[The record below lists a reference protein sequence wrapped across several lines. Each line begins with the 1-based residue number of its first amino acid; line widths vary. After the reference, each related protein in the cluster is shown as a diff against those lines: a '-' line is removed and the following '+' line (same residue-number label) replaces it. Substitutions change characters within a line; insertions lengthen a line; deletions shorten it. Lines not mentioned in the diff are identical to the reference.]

1 MLLKNVLRLQ
11 DFVLQLTHQQ
21 QKASLKMNTLE
32 TLSIYDDMIEN
43 LRSQKR
49 EQIENYIS
57 QFYKKIESTTMQ
69 FNTFELCI
77 EENEYAFYLAS
88 ESKSDTFYFNVASDF
103 MNDDESVDFNTLYFV
118 HCDDSDVI
126 DDEVISFNFTFD
138 LQTDVLQFQKI
149 VFDKMTTLMIN
160 KVI

>member
-1 MLLKNVLRLQ
+1 
-11 DFVLQLTHQQ
+11 
-21 QKASLKMNTLE
+21 MNTLE

-49 EQIENYIS
+49 EQIENYIT

-69 FNTFELCI
+69 FNTFELCS
-77 EENEYAFYLAS
+77 EEHEYAFYFAS
-88 ESKSDTFYFNVASDF
+88 ESKSDNFYFNVASDF
-103 MNDDESVDFNTLYFV
+103 MNSENEDFNTLYFS
-118 HCDDSDVI
+118 HS
-126 DDEVISFNFTFD
+126 DDEAVNDDEELSFNFTFD

-149 VFDKMTTLMIN
+149 VFDKMTTLMIA

>member
-1 MLLKNVLRLQ
+1 
-11 DFVLQLTHQQ
+11 
-21 QKASLKMNTLE
+21 MNTLE

-49 EQIENYIS
+49 EAIENYIA
-57 QFYKKIESTTMQ
+57 QFYKKIESISMQ
-69 FNTFELCI
+69 FNTFELYT
-77 EENEYAFYLAS
+77 EEHSYAIFLQS
-88 ESKSDTFYFNVASDF
+88 ETETDTFYFNVASDF
-103 MNDDESVDFNTLYFV
+103 MNDGSEDYSTLYFV

-149 VFDKMTTLMIN
+149 VFDKMTTLMIE
-160 KVI
+160 KKI

>member
-1 MLLKNVLRLQ
+1 M
-11 DFVLQLTHQQ
+11 T
-21 QKASLKMNTLE
+21 TLE

-49 EQIENYIS
+49 EAIENYIT

-69 FNTFELCI
+69 FNTFELCT
-77 EENEYAFYLAS
+77 EEHAYAIFLQS
-88 ESKSDTFYFNVASDF
+88 DIKTDTFYFNVASDF
-103 MNDDESVDFNTLYFV
+103 MNDDDESVDFNTLYFV

-149 VFDKMTTLMIN
+149 VFDKMTTLMIE
-160 KVI
+160 KKI

>member
-1 MLLKNVLRLQ
+1 M
-11 DFVLQLTHQQ
+11 T
-21 QKASLKMNTLE
+21 TIE

-69 FNTFELCI
+69 FNTFELCT

-103 MNDDESVDFNTLYFV
+103 MNSENEDFNTLYFS
-118 HCDDSDVI
+118 HSDDEAVI
-126 DDEVISFNFTFD
+126 DDEELSFNFTFD

-149 VFDKMTTLMIN
+149 VFDKMTTLMIE
-160 KVI
+160 KKI